1 MKDIPYLALMCKV
14 WDVFCEIKTD
24 LYPTPFCPCHV
35 VRNMFVDY
43 TLKITTTSPRGQWVS
58 DFICGSRH
66 LNSSRSSDAIW
77 QHRSGSTLAQV
88 MACCLTAPSHYLN
101 QRWFIVSEVLWH
113 APERNSQW
121 STKLIFCIV
130 SWKIIMLKLLSHAG
144 GANELTYL
152 VVVSS
157 WTWATQRVRSETD
170 GSPLRL
176 PITALELIKTEV
188 PSNL

>member
-1 MKDIPYLALMCKV
+1 MGKV

-58 DFICGSRH
+58 DFIWGSRH

-113 APERNSQW
+113 APERNFTVIDQVDILYSE
-121 STKLIFCIV
+121 LENYNV
-130 SWKIIMLKLLSHAG
+130 KIIVTCRRGQWVNLLGGCVILDVSHTKG
-144 GANELTYL
+144 SIRDWRFTTETSHNRTGTHKN
-152 VVVSS
+152 
-157 WTWATQRVRSETD
+157 RSTIK
-170 GSPLRL
+170 PL
-176 PITALELIKTEV
+176 I
-188 PSNL
+188 